1 MRRDR
6 LPNERPAFPIL
17 HIIGLP
23 GSGKTTLAK
32 HLSRKLKL
40 PIFQIGAYRSK
51 FPLSPIGEADA
62 WVALFTD
69 LSRRKWSNC
78 ILETTGLNR
87 RECFLGT
94 AFPFSQMI
102 TIKLDAQRKILYARI
117 GKKRK
122 GEQGGEWLFSADYPD
137 KYEFVKRLYREFKKL
152 PADIRID
159 TTKLTPG
166 KVYRTALIKLEVY
179 KTS

>member
-1 MRRDR
+1 V
-6 LPNERPAFPIL
+6 
-17 HIIGLP
+17 
-23 GSGKTTLAK
+23 
-32 HLSRKLKL
+32 
-40 PIFQIGAYRSK
+40 
-51 FPLSPIGEADA
+51 DA
-62 WVALFTD
+62 WVALFKD
-69 LSRRKWSNC
+69 LPRRKWRNC
-78 ILETTGLNR
+78 ILETSGLNR

-94 AFPFSQMI
+94 AFFSQMI
-102 TIKLDAQRKILYARI
+102 TIKLDAQTKILYARI

-137 KYEFVKRLYREFKKL
+137 KYEFVKKLYREFKKL

-166 KVYRTALIKLEVY
+166 KVYHTALIELEVY